1 MTLLGAMQT
10 FYFKSL
16 EGKIM
21 KKAAILSTVAALLV
35 TGCSTSSTLD
45 YATPANNEVKNKRIV
60 NQDFEQTWD
69 RLVRELSADFFV
81 INNIEKASR
90 IINVSFS
97 VNRPDEYVDC
107 GISNRSFTNP
117 QGKTEHYKY
126 SAASAASYWVGADQ
140 PPHFPIAI
148 TRSTDLEGRVNI
160 YVAPT
165 QGTRQTEIV
174 VNSKYSLGIKQEGVL
189 HNMYMVPVS
198 QISPGSVKINFETLK
213 PSIPDIGAAHP

>member
-1 MTLLGAMQT
+1 
-10 FYFKSL
+10 
-16 EGKIM
+16 M
-21 KKAAILSTVAALLV
+21 KKAALLCAVAGLSV

-45 YATPANNEVKNKRIV
+45 YAAPVNNTVQNKRIV

-97 VNRPDEYVDC
+97 VGRPDEYVDC
-107 GISNRSFTNP
+107 GMSNRSFTNP
-117 QGKTEHYKY
+117 QGKTEHYTY
-126 SAASAASYWVGADQ
+126 STASTASFWIGAPQ
-140 PPHFPIAI
+140 APHFPIAL

-160 YVAPT
+160 YVAPV

-174 VNSKYSLGIKQEGVL
+174 VNGKYSLGIKQEGVL

-198 QISPGSVKINFETLK
+198 QLSPSTTRVNFETLK
-213 PSIPDIGAAHP
+213 PNIAEGSDPVCRSRGVLEQRILGLAD